1 MVKKI
6 DIAERKIMID
16 KMKLKAKDT
25 FLLIVD
31 VQERLARV
39 MERREQVE
47 GSINVLIKLANLM
60 DMPIVL
66 TQQYTK
72 GLGPTVEALAD
83 NLKGTEPVE
92 KIDFSCCQEDN
103 FIKAINA
110 AGRKN
115 VILTGMESHICVLQ
129 TAVDLLEMGYN
140 VHVPWDAVCS
150 RVDGNR
156 DRALG
161 FMEKAGAIITS
172 SEAAAFQILGKAGTP
187 EFKEIS
193 AMLR

>member
-1 MVKKI
+1 MKI

-83 NLKGTEPVE
+83 NLKGTEFVE